1 MTFIY
6 TQLINTNEQKE
17 MRAMFEKMDVNFD
30 GKLTKE
36 EVIAGFKAM
45 DVDNYQEEA
54 EKIFRMCDFD
64 DSGTIEFT
72 EWCTASMDKRK
83 MLSKEKLKAAFDLF
97 DENGNGSISFAEVKK
112 LLDAKGSS
120 NNELYLEMIQ
130 EMDIDGD
137 GEISFPEF
145 EKMMELLIK

>member
-1 MTFIY
+1 
-6 TQLINTNEQKE
+6 
-17 MRAMFEKMDVNFD
+17 MDVNFD

-97 DENGNGSISFAEVKK
+97 DENGNGSIDFAEVKK

-120 NNELYLEMIQ
+120 NNELYMEMI
-130 EMDIDGD
+130 
-137 GEISFPEF
+137 
-145 EKMMELLIK
+145 

>member
-1 MTFIY
+1 MTFIS